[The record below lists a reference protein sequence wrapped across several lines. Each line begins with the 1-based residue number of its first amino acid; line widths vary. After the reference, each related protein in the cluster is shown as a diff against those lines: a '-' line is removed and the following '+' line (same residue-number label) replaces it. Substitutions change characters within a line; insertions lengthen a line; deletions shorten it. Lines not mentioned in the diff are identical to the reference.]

1 MTAFQL
7 LSERHC
13 ERAADGEGEAGGL
26 ILPAALLAGLLAAA
40 VPLHLAC
47 GLFCVHERI
56 GASMASDICRS
67 ASQEVSS

>member
-7 LSERHC
+7 LSVRHC
-13 ERAADGEGEAGGL
+13 ERAADGEAGGL
-26 ILPAALLAGLLAAA
+26 ILPAALLAGLLATA

-56 GASMASDICRS
+56 GAPMASDICRS